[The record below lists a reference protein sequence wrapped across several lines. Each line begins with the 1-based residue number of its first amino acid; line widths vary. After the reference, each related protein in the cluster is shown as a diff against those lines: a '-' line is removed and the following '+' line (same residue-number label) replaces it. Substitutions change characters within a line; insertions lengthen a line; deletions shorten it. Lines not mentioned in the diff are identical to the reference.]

1 MRIIYPF
8 NGISTQEFA
17 STLRVGQEIAAAQY
31 DLVQQAGSLLL
42 DAGRLNLKLA
52 GLLISPWA
60 RMSRWAKRSGDGAQG

>member
-1 MRIIYPF
+1 MI
-8 NGISTQEFA
+8 TQDFA

-31 DLVQQAGSLLL
+31 DLAQRAGSLLL

-60 RMSRWAKRSGDGAQG
+60 RKSR

>member
-1 MRIIYPF
+1 MRKIFPLK
-8 NGISTQEFA
+8 GMSSQDFA

-31 DLVQQAGSLLL
+31 DLAQRAGSLLL

-60 RMSRWAKRSGDGAQG
+60 RKSR